1 LEAAE
6 EANMKIE
13 QTVIGGRKAT
23 VIYLTS
29 QGDEFHL
36 VDKEQ
41 ASLKKIVFD
50 DGELRFVNLKPATS
64 E

>member
-1 LEAAE
+1 
-6 EANMKIE
+6 MKIE